1 MTHILYNIILT
12 LYYYTII
19 LLYYYTIILLYY
31 YTVVHTY
38 IPSDIGVRDDAVL
51 VCLDECI
58 ELDFAV
64 ERDDVLFDI
73 IDH

>member
-1 MTHILYNIILT
+1 VLENVTTHILYNIILT

-19 LLYYYTIILLYY
+19 LLYLHYTIILLC
-31 YTVVHTY
+31 
-38 IPSDIGVRDDAVL
+38 ILIQLGIGVRDDAVL